1 MTGIKLDVDP
11 IQDIRVSADTI
22 LRKTVLLFN
31 GINRDFVNEQL
42 RRFLMAGMI
51 SAISLGLVVGW
62 YFLSEPKNK
71 NNTNQ
76 QPIAIVKKIKEEVD
90 RRPAKRQV
98 WSAITT
104 GEPVYSGEAIRT
116 AKGSEVKI
124 QFLDGSRSIDIE
136 PESIV
141 MIIQSAN
148 KEFSLDL
155 MEGGASV
162 VADKADAG
170 KFNLIQNGKTVEL
183 KGAATLSKS
192 GTGGLEIQS
201 DDSGAGGNPFFAA
214 MNDNRLAGFKL
225 QQPLK
230 DKSVLIDI
238 NKPTVDI
245 IWSGVP
251 AGFKTRI
258 AVGTDRNNLAQVF
271 ETNGMQFDLKL
282 AAGFYFYKLYFTN
295 PATGQVVGESK
306 LQRLKVDERK
316 FPVFVSPTAN
326 QFIQI
331 VNQSAKPMYKMLFDY
346 TEGEFVTKYFL
357 EVATDFSLK
366 NKIINQ
372 AFTKKSGF
380 ESDLAP
386 GDYFFRMSAL
396 YDGEA
401 KPVSGKIEKF
411 TISVNRK
418 IDPSTIGVNLISWG
432 EALEQQFFIDQPEL
446 AMNWKTELGKK
457 IAEYRIKLQSQD
469 DPYAP
474 AQEVRSRDLQT
485 KTKVFKPGRYIASIQ
500 GVDQGENVIANSQ
513 KRFFTVKE
521 LDMVKP
527 PVILGEE
534 VLKASK
540 DGDLIVKWKLA
551 NGAYKYKIR
560 MIDEMGQQ
568 VNGKLLD
575 SAQVESMNY
584 KDLMPGIYRLELAG
598 VDMLGRTGEVAT
610 RKVEVPEMSS
620 LGAPKI
626 KKLKVK

>member
-1 MTGIKLDVDP
+1 
-11 IQDIRVSADTI
+11 
-22 LRKTVLLFN
+22 
-31 GINRDFVNEQL
+31 
-42 RRFLMAGMI
+42 MAGMI

-62 YFLSEPKNK
+62 YFFSEPENK

-76 QPIAIVKKIKEEVD
+76 QPIAVIKKIKEEVD

-98 WSAITT
+98 WQAITP

-141 MIIQSAN
+141 MILQSAN

-162 VADKADAG
+162 IADKADAG
-170 KFNLIQNGKTVEL
+170 KFNLIQNGKSVEL

-192 GTGGLEIQS
+192 GNGGLEIQS
-201 DDSGAGGNPFFAA
+201 EDSGAGGNPFFTT
-214 MNDNRLAGFKL
+214 MSDPRLAGFKL

-230 DKSVLIDI
+230 DKSALIDI
-238 NKPTVDI
+238 NKSTVDMV
-245 IWSGVP
+245 WSGVP
-251 AGFKTRI
+251 AGFKTKI
-258 AVGTDRNNLAQVF
+258 SIGTDRNNLSQAF
-271 ETNGMQFDLKL
+271 ETTNFQFDLKL
-282 AAGFYFYKLYFTN
+282 PAGFYFYKLYFTN

-306 LQRLKVDERK
+306 LQRLKIDERK

-331 VNQSAKPMYKMLFDY
+331 VNQSANPKYKMLFDY
-346 TEGEFVTKYFL
+346 TEGEFVTRYLL
-357 EVATDFSLK
+357 EVATDVSLK
-366 NKIINQ
+366 NKVVNQ
-372 AFTKKSGF
+372 TMNKKAGF
-380 ESDLAP
+380 EIDLAP

-396 YDGEA
+396 FDGET

-418 IDPSTIGVNLISWG
+418 IDPDTIGVNLISWG
-432 EALEQQFFIDQPEL
+432 EVLEQQFYIDQPEL
-446 AMNWKTELGKK
+446 AMTWKSELGRK
-457 IAEYRIKLQSQD
+457 ISEYRIKLQSQD

-513 KRFFTVKE
+513 KRFFTIKE

-527 PVILGEE
+527 PVILGEQ

-568 VNGKLLD
+568 VNGKLIE
-575 SAQVESMNY
+575 SATVESMNFN
-584 KDLMPGIYRLELAG
+584 DLMPGIYRIELAG

-610 RKVEVPEMSS
+610 RKVDVPEVSS

>member
-1 MTGIKLDVDP
+1 M
-11 IQDIRVSADTI
+11 
-22 LRKTVLLFN
+22 
-31 GINRDFVNEQL
+31 FVNEQV

-51 SAISLGLVVGW
+51 SAISLALVLGW
-62 YFLSEPKNK
+62 YFISEPQNK

-76 QPIAIVKKIKEEVD
+76 QPIAVVQKIKEEVD

-98 WSAITT
+98 WQAIVN

-141 MIIQSAN
+141 MILQSAN

-162 VADKADAG
+162 VAGSADGA

-192 GTGGLEIQS
+192 SSGSLEIQS
-201 DDSGAGGNPFFAA
+201 DDTGAGGNPFFASMA
-214 MNDNRLAGFKL
+214 DNRLAGFKL
-225 QQPLK
+225 QKPLK
-230 DKSVLIDI
+230 DKNVLIDPNDQTI
-238 NKPTVDI
+238 GML
-245 IWSGVP
+245 WSGVP

-258 AVGTDRNNLAQVF
+258 ALGTDRNNLSQAY
-271 ETNGMQFDLKL
+271 ETTGFQLDLKL
-282 AAGFYFYKLYFTN
+282 PAGFYFYKLYFTN
-295 PATGQVVGESK
+295 PATGEVVGESK

-331 VNQSAKPMYKMLFDY
+331 VNQSAKPMYKMFFDY

-357 EVATDFSLK
+357 EVATDSALK
-366 NKIINQ
+366 NKVINQ
-372 AFTKKSGF
+372 AMAKKSAF
-380 ESDLAP
+380 EFDLAP
-386 GDYFFRMSAL
+386 GDYFYRMSAQF
-396 YDGEA
+396 DGET

-418 IDPSTIGVNLISWG
+418 IDPSTIGLNLISWG
-432 EALEQQFFIDQPEL
+432 EVLEQQFFIDQPEL
-446 AMNWKTELGKK
+446 AMAWQSELGKK

-474 AQEVRSRDLQT
+474 AQEVRSRDLQM

-527 PVILGEE
+527 PEILGEE

-540 DGDLIVKWKLA
+540 DGGLLVKWKLA
-551 NGAYKYKIR
+551 TGAYKYKLR

-568 VNGKLLD
+568 VNGNLLD
-575 SAQVESMNY
+575 SAQAESI
-584 KDLMPGIYRLELAG
+584 KFTDLMPGIYRLELAG

-610 RKVEVPEMSS
+610 RKVEVPEISN

>member
-1 MTGIKLDVDP
+1 M
-11 IQDIRVSADTI
+11 
-22 LRKTVLLFN
+22 
-31 GINRDFVNEQL
+31 NEQV

-62 YFLSEPKNK
+62 YYFSEPENK

-76 QPIAIVKKIKEEVD
+76 QPIAVVKQIKEEVD

-98 WSAITT
+98 WQAIVN

-124 QFLDGSRSIDIE
+124 QFLDGSRTIDIE

-141 MIIQSAN
+141 MILQSAN

-162 VADKADAG
+162 IADKADAG
-170 KFNLIQNGKTVEL
+170 KFNLIQNGKSVEL

-201 DDSGAGGNPFFAA
+201 DDSGAGGNPFFAT
-214 MNDNRLAGFKL
+214 MNDNRLSGFKMV
-225 QQPLK
+225 QPLK
-230 DKSVLIDI
+230 DKSALIDT
-238 NKPTVDI
+238 NKPTVDM
-245 IWSGVP
+245 IWAGVP
-251 AGFKTRI
+251 TGFKTRI
-258 AVGTDRNNLAQVF
+258 EIGTERNKLDKVF
-271 ETNGMQFDLKL
+271 ETNGLQFELNL
-282 AAGFYFYKLYFTN
+282 ASGFYFYKLYFTN

-306 LQRLKVDERK
+306 LQRLKINERK

-331 VNQSAKPMYKMLFDY
+331 VNQSANPKYKMLFDW
-346 TEGEFVTKYFL
+346 TEGEFVTKYL
-357 EVATDFSLK
+357 IEVATDSSLK

-372 AFTKKSGF
+372 ALTKKAGF
-380 ESDLAP
+380 EQELSP
-386 GDYFFRMSAL
+386 GEYYVRMSAMFE
-396 YDGEA
+396 GET

-411 TISVNRK
+411 TISLNRK
-418 IDPSTIGVNLISWG
+418 IDPSTIGINLISWG
-432 EALEQQFFIDQPEL
+432 EDAEQQFYINQPEL
-446 AMNWKTELGKK
+446 EMTWKSELGKK
-457 IAEYRIKLQSQD
+457 ISEFRIKLQNSD

-474 AQEVRSRDLQT
+474 AQEVRSRDLKT

-500 GVDQGENVIANSQ
+500 GVDQGENVVANSQ
-513 KRFFTVKE
+513 KRFFVVKE

-527 PVILGEE
+527 PVIIGEP
-534 VLKASK
+534 VLQASK
-540 DGDLIVKWKLA
+540 DGALTIKWNLA
-551 NGAYKYKIR
+551 TGAYKYKIR
-560 MIDEMGQQ
+560 LLDELGQQ
-568 VNGKLLD
+568 VYGRLIE
-575 SAQVESMNY
+575 SAQAESASLT
-584 KDLMPGIYRLELAG
+584 DLMPGLYLVELAG
-598 VDMLGRTGEVAT
+598 VDMLGRTGEVAQ
-610 RKVEVPEMSS
+610 RKIDVPAISS

>member
-1 MTGIKLDVDP
+1 M
-11 IQDIRVSADTI
+11 
-22 LRKTVLLFN
+22 
-31 GINRDFVNEQL
+31 NEQL

-51 SAISLGLVVGW
+51 SAISFGFVIGW
-62 YFLSEPKNK
+62 YYFSEPENK
-71 NNTNQ
+71 NVTNQ
-76 QPIAIVKKIKEEVD
+76 QPIAVVKKIKEEVD

-98 WSAITT
+98 WQTITN
-104 GEPVYSGEAIRT
+104 GEAVYSGEAIRT

-141 MIIQSAN
+141 MILQSAN

-162 VADKADAG
+162 IADKADTG

-192 GTGGLEIQS
+192 GSGGLEIQS
-201 DDSGAGGNPFFAA
+201 EDSGAGGNPFFAA
-214 MNDNRLAGFKL
+214 MNDNRLSGFKL
-225 QQPLK
+225 QLPLK
-230 DKSVLIDI
+230 DKSALIDV
-238 NKPTVDI
+238 NKPNVDLL
-245 IWSGVP
+245 WSGVP

-258 AVGTDRNNLAQVF
+258 AIGTDRTNLNQVF
-271 ETNGMQFDLKL
+271 ETNSFQFDLKL

-331 VNQSAKPMYKMLFDY
+331 VNQSANPKYKMLFDF
-346 TEGEFVTKYFL
+346 TEGEYVTKYLL
-357 EVATDFSLK
+357 EVATDSALK
-366 NKIINQ
+366 NKVVNQ
-372 AFTKKSGF
+372 AMTKKASF
-380 ESDLAP
+380 ELELAP

-396 YDGEA
+396 FDGEA
-401 KPVSGKIEKF
+401 KPISGKVEKF
-411 TISVNRK
+411 TISLNRK
-418 IDPSTIGVNLISWG
+418 IDPSTIGINLISWG
-432 EALEQQFFIDQPEL
+432 EVLEQQFFIDQPEL
-446 AMNWKTELGKK
+446 AMTWKSELGKK
-457 IAEYRIKLQSQD
+457 IAEYRIKLQNQD

-474 AQEVRSRDLQT
+474 AQEFRSRDLQT

-513 KRFFTVKE
+513 KRIFNLKE

-527 PVILGEE
+527 PIILGEE
-534 VLKASK
+534 ILKANR

-551 NGAYKYKIR
+551 QGAYKYKIR

-568 VNGKLLD
+568 VSGQLIE
-575 SAQVESMNY
+575 SAQAESFKLN
-584 KDLMPGIYRLELAG
+584 DLMPGIYRLELAG

-610 RKVEVPEMSS
+610 RKIEVPEISS

>member
-1 MTGIKLDVDP
+1 M
-11 IQDIRVSADTI
+11 
-22 LRKTVLLFN
+22 
-31 GINRDFVNEQL
+31 NEQL

-51 SAISLGLVVGW
+51 SATSLGLVVGW
-62 YFLSEPKNK
+62 YFIFEPENK
-71 NNTNQ
+71 NVTNQ
-76 QPIAIVKKIKEEVD
+76 QPIAVVKKIKEEVD

-98 WSAITT
+98 WQAIAT

-162 VADKADAG
+162 IADKADAGG
-170 KFNLIQNGKTVEL
+170 KFNLIQNGKSVEL

-201 DDSGAGGNPFFAA
+201 DDTGAGGNPFFAV
-214 MNDNRLAGFKL
+214 MNDNRLSGFKL
-225 QQPLK
+225 VQPLK
-230 DKSVLIDI
+230 DKSALIDA
-238 NKPTVDI
+238 NKPTVDM
-245 IWSGVP
+245 IWAGVP

-258 AVGTDRNNLAQVF
+258 AIGTDRSNLSQSF
-271 ETNGMQFDLKL
+271 ETADLNFAL
-282 AAGFYFYKLYFTN
+282 NLPAGFYFYKLYFTN

-306 LQRLKVDERK
+306 LQRLKIDERK
-316 FPVFVSPTAN
+316 FPVFVNPTAN

-331 VNQSAKPMYKMLFDY
+331 VNQSANPKYKMLFDY
-346 TEGEFVTKYFL
+346 TEGEFVNKFLL
-357 EVATDFSLK
+357 EVATDSQLK
-366 NKIINQ
+366 NKVVNQ
-372 AFTKKSGF
+372 AFNKKTTH
-380 ESDLAP
+380 ELDLSP
-386 GDYFFRMSAL
+386 GDYYFRMSAL
-396 YDGEA
+396 FEGET
-401 KPVSGKIEKF
+401 KPISGKIEKF

-432 EALEQQFFIDQPEL
+432 EVLEQQFFIDQPEL
-446 AMNWKTELGKK
+446 AMNWKSELGKK

-534 VLKASK
+534 ILRANK
-540 DGDLIVKWKLA
+540 DGDLTVKWKLA
-551 NGAYKYKIR
+551 NGAYKYKLRI
-560 MIDEMGQQ
+560 IDEMGQQ
-568 VNGKLLD
+568 SNGQLLD
-575 SAQVESMNY
+575 NAQAETITF

-610 RKVEVPEMSS
+610 RKIEVPEISS